1 MFIYTSSISPCF
13 TPHDLPTL
21 CRHGVPLA
29 SLFGVSTSAIT
40 AWSKWPGLV
49 EPVLIEDR
57 FKTKRVKRNLG
68 VCVFCVGGV
77 VMSGQ
82 EWNCERTFAKDSNYS
97 IYYIYMSIRIYIYTY
112 YPLYICN
119 YIYMYIYIYILYV
132 HCTKVLSLPGTRIP
146 KDGRWRVAQQSPR
159 DSCLLK
165 GQLKVS
171 NVMGVMDKHIMRML
185 WTCHFFKWIRINKKI
200 SWSLK
205 RCRETSN
212 HHLKVRFCKMIFFL
226 DYEQLPLL
234 SMIKHY
240 CILTISNHY

>member
-1 MFIYTSSISPCF
+1 MFIYTSSISPCS
-13 TPHDLPTL
+13 TLHDLPTL

-68 VCVFCVGGV
+68 MCVFCVGGV

-97 IYYIYMSIRIYIYTY
+97 TYIYEYTYIYIDIYTY
-112 YPLYICN
+112 CPV

-146 KDGRWRVAQQSPR
+146 KDGR
-159 DSCLLK
+159 
-165 GQLKVS
+165 
-171 NVMGVMDKHIMRML
+171 
-185 WTCHFFKWIRINKKI
+185 
-200 SWSLK
+200 
-205 RCRETSN
+205 
-212 HHLKVRFCKMIFFL
+212 
-226 DYEQLPLL
+226 
-234 SMIKHY
+234 
-240 CILTISNHY
+240 